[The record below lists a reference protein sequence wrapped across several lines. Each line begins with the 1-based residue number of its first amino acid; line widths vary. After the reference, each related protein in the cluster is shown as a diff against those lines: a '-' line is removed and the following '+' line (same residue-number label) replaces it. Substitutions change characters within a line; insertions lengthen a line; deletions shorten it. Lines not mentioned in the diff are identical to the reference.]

1 MLAIL
6 SFNLLAAALL
16 PASASSFAAGADS
29 SVICHAVME
38 TAAQTES
45 APPDGSAKPSGFCV
59 FCLPL
64 LHAGPVGA
72 QTPFQF
78 VRFETFDEIPLPILS
93 RQPEQ
98 ALPPGTSA
106 PRAPPAYS

>member
-6 SFNLLAAALL
+6 SFNLLAVALL
-16 PASASSFAAGADS
+16 PASASGFAAGADS

-38 TAAQTES
+38 TAIQQDPTQPE
-45 APPDGSAKPSGFCV
+45 GGAKPSGFCV

-72 QTPFQF
+72 QTPFQS
-78 VRFETFDEIPLPILS
+78 VRFETLDEIRLPILS